1 MMVVFI
7 ITEINYSTILRAPFD
22 IYISDIRFYGYAI
35 RSSSGIAK
43 KEPCLPRLPPTSCTL
58 FRGGQC
64 NLNINLT
71 KSFVTSSKKNT
82 LVEV

>member
-35 RSSSGIAK
+35 RPSSGIAK
-43 KEPCLPRLPPTSCTL
+43 KEPYLPPTSCTP

-71 KSFVTSSKKNT
+71 KSFVTSSKKYPR
-82 LVEV
+82 VEV